1 MRFEPRVPQASMVH
15 CYLFAPKSHIE
26 RAHAATIAATGA
38 RLFNRLRGRGYLADV
53 AAEPVD
59 GSVCAETWY
68 FEWSFGSKNGAID
81 AELIV
86 EPWRVFLD
94 HLVRLRRAEPPKTV
108 AQAAAQAQASAAK
121 PAAAAAALP
130 AKATRK

>member
-26 RAHAATIAATGA
+26 RAHAATIAATGS
-38 RLFNRLRGRGYLADV
+38 RIYNRLRGRGYLADI
-53 AAEPVD
+53 AAEPMD

-68 FEWSFGSKNGAID
+68 FEWSFGGKNGAID

-108 AQAAAQAQASAAK
+108 AAVAAAAATSAAK
-121 PAAAAAALP
+121 PAAQP